1 MHIGVTLPNHRG
13 IDDVDAVV
21 AIGSLAE
28 EMQFDSVW
36 ASDHLLN
43 DSYIE
48 KRIGQRPY
56 YSPLACLTYLAGVT
70 KSIRLGTSVLT
81 LPLYP
86 PVELAKS
93 VATLDQLSHGRV
105 ILGVGA
111 GGIPS
116 EYEASRPQFPR
127 PSSIARRVTRRDVPG
142 VERASR
148 DALNIQSDT

>member
-1 MHIGVTLPNHRG
+1 MQIGVTLPNHRG
-13 IDDVDAVV
+13 INDVDAVF

-43 DSYIE
+43 DSHIE

-86 PVELAKS
+86 LSNWPSTSRRWTSYHTRGASS
-93 VATLDQLSHGRV
+93 VWGQVRLRRSTRQSASISQTGVDCSTSH
-105 ILGVGA
+105 
-111 GGIPS
+111 
-116 EYEASRPQFPR
+116 SR
-127 PSSIARRVTRRDVPG
+127 
-142 VERASR
+142 
-148 DALNIQSDT
+148 